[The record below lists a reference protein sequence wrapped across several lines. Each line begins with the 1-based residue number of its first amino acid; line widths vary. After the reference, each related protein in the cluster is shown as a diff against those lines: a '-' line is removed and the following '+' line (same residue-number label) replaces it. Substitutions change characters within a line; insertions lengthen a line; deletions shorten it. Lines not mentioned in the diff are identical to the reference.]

1 MRTLG
6 RGSRSSLIVIILRI
20 GIMLHSLALGILLA
34 LHGFRAVRCQVL
46 HTAQEINMK
55 RNTDDCIKLARLRD
69 ISRPNYYFLIHIA
82 LPKWRRGI
90 R

>member
-1 MRTLG
+1 
-6 RGSRSSLIVIILRI
+6 
-20 GIMLHSLALGILLA
+20 MLYMDFEQYVAK
-34 LHGFRAVRCQVL
+34 VL
-46 HTAQEINMK
+46 HTAQETNMK
-55 RNTDDCIKLARLRD
+55 RNTDDCIRLARLRD